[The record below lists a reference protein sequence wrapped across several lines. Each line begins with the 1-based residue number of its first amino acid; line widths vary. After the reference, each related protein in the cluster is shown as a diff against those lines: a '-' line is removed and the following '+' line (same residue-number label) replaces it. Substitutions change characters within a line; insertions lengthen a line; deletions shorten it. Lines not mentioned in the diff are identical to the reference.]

1 MTYVNGMVAA
11 VPAANKQAYVDFAK
25 QMAGIFT
32 EYGALSLVDCWGTDV
47 PEGEV
52 TSFPKAVQKKDDE
65 VVVFSWVTWPSKDF
79 ANAAWDKV
87 MADPRMAPDAAPMPF
102 DGRRMIFGGFEM
114 IAEEASR

>member
-11 VPAANKQAYVDFAK
+11 VPAASKQDYIDFAK
-25 QMAGIFT
+25 ATSEVFK

-47 PEGEV
+47 PDGEL

-65 VVVFSWVTWPSKDF
+65 VVVFSWVTWPSK
-79 ANAAWDKV
+79 AAADEAWEKI
-87 MADPRMAPDAAPMPF
+87 MADPRMSADGNPMPF

-114 IAEEASR
+114 VAES